1 MTERPPGGAL
11 LVVGGSGTIGGALVR
26 ALQAAGQPG
35 RFTYFQGAEAARRL
49 REETGW
55 EALAVDLRQG
65 AEVVRLAER
74 NAEAPR
80 AIVWCAGQAP
90 RGGIEETTDAD
101 WEATMALSARAPF
114 QLLRA
119 LLPRMAA
126 AGGGSVV
133 MVGSLAAVQSLRVPV
148 AMAAAHAA
156 QAGLVRAVAKEW
168 GRRGICCNHAL
179 IADLGVGASEAA
191 DPGLVS
197 AYLSHSALGRRG
209 RLDEVVPA
217 LSRLALSPGWM
228 TGATLHLTGGL

>member
-1 MTERPPGGAL
+1 M
-11 LVVGGSGTIGGALVR
+11 GGSGAVGAALVR
-26 ALQAAGQPG
+26 ALHAAGQAG
-35 RFTYFQGAEAARRL
+35 LFTFHTRSGEAERL
-49 REETGW
+49 RETTGW

-65 AEVVRLAER
+65 EAVARLAER
-74 NAEAPR
+74 WAEPPR

-101 WEATMALSARAPF
+101 WEAVMALSARAPF

-148 AMAAAHAA
+148 LLAAAHAA

-168 GRRGICCNHAL
+168 GRRGICCNQAL